1 MSNVFLKSAI
11 WTSSISFV
19 VLSVICY
26 FMAPFSKLK
35 WPFLGAFKASL
46 NVGFKT
52 MIVIMELN
60 KILSKLI
67 KEKIREIKI
76 MMQRARGLRGLKIG
90 SNFVY
95 NP

>member
-1 MSNVFLKSAI
+1 
-11 WTSSISFV
+11 
-19 VLSVICY
+19 
-26 FMAPFSKLK
+26 
-35 WPFLGAFKASL
+35 
-46 NVGFKT
+46 

-76 MMQRARGLRGLKIG
+76 MMQRARGLRRLKIG